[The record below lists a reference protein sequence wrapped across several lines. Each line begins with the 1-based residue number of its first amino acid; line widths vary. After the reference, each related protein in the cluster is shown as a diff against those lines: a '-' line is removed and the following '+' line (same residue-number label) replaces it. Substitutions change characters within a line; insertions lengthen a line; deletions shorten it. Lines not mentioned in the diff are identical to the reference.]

1 MLFGLHQDEIPAQE
15 FKQDEF
21 ECLNLNIICPGGLT
35 PESRVP
41 VMLWIHGCVLLLRI
55 SRTVADG
62 HRILVVAMQDLAR
75 SGIMMAVRSC
85 AEAF

>member
-1 MLFGLHQDEIPAQE
+1 MLFGLHHEEIPRQE

-41 VMLWIHGCVLLLRI
+41 VMLWIHGCVLLLCI

-62 HRILVVAMQDLAR
+62 HRILVVAMRALAR
-75 SGIMMAVRSC
+75 SGIMMAVRLS